1 MENVFYVY
9 LHRRKTDNKVFYVG
23 KGKGRRAYAKTS
35 RSQWWKSVSDKH
47 GLIVEIVFENLS
59 EEEAFQIE
67 KDTILEF
74 KYFGHPLVNL
84 TNGGEGMSGYKQP
97 EEQRKRV
104 SEKLQG
110 RVITEEHRQKL
121 SESNRGQKRTADQR
135 KRMSEANIGKK
146 RSEYHSK
153 RISEGMQGRKMT
165 LEQRCNMSTAATQR
179 VVDHNLRENYKGVGN
194 PNADKNVYTFINTLT
209 DEKFIG
215 TRPDFCSMTGILPQT
230 LKSL

>member
-23 KGKGRRAYAKTS
+23 KGKGRRAYTKTS

-47 GLIVEIVFENLS
+47 GLIVEVVFENLS

-74 KYFGHPLVNL
+74 KYFGYPLVNL

-110 RVITEEHRQKL
+110 R
-121 SESNRGQKRTADQR
+121 
-135 KRMSEANIGKK
+135 
-146 RSEYHSK
+146 
-153 RISEGMQGRKMT
+153 KMT
-165 LEQRCNMSTAATQR
+165 LEQRCNMSTAAIQR

-215 TRPDFCSMTGILPQT
+215 TRPAFCSMTGILPQT
-230 LKSL
+230 LKSLFKTNPRSKTCFGWKVIKENNDTKTEEKTEEH

>member
-1 MENVFYVY
+1 MENIFYVY

-23 KGKGRRAYAKTS
+23 KGKGRRAYTKTS

-47 GLIVEIVFENLS
+47 GLIVEVVFENLS

-74 KYFGHPLVNL
+74 KYFGYPLVNL

-110 RVITEEHRQKL
+110 R
-121 SESNRGQKRTADQR
+121 
-135 KRMSEANIGKK
+135 
-146 RSEYHSK
+146 
-153 RISEGMQGRKMT
+153 KMT
-165 LEQRCNMSTAATQR
+165 LEQRCNMSTAAIQR

-215 TRPDFCSMTGILPQT
+215 TRPAFCGMTGILPQT
-230 LKSL
+230 LKSLFKTNPRSKTCFGWKVIKENNDTKTEEKTEEH